1 MRTAS
6 LEPGRIIPYPMCDAI
21 VTWLQKY
28 PAIPLGPVEWADT
41 FCLATGVYAP
51 LTGFQGRLAAKSV
64 LERWHLPSG
73 APWSIPITLSIEPQ
87 LAASLRKTDLARLV
101 YQNATVAMISVE
113 DVFWLDPEDEAVMLY
128 GTTNRQHPGVERLL
142 QASPVRIAGSVT
154 LIKRPEFPVS
164 PVLTPRETRTMIAQR
179 GWRQVVGFQT
189 RNPLHRAHEYIQKVA
204 LETHDGLILHPLV
217 GYTKSDD
224 VPLDVRWQA
233 YQILLDQYFPKERTL
248 LTGFPAPMRYA
259 GPREAVFHALCRK
272 NYGITHFIV
281 GRDHA
286 GVSNFYDP
294 QASQKIFERFNQAEL
309 GISIITADPAFY
321 CHRCQQMATA
331 RSCPHDAVDHE
342 VLSGTRIR
350 TTLGAGGNLPPVAI
364 RPEVEVILQQYYR
377 TPL

>member
-1 MRTAS
+1 
-6 LEPGRIIPYPMCDAI
+6 
-21 VTWLQKY
+21 
-28 PAIPLGPVEWADT
+28 
-41 FCLATGVYAP
+41 
-51 LTGFQGRLAAKSV
+51 
-64 LERWHLPSG
+64 
-73 APWSIPITLSIEPQ
+73 
-87 LAASLRKTDLARLV
+87 
-101 YQNATVAMISVE
+101 
-113 DVFWLDPEDEAVMLY
+113 
-128 GTTNRQHPGVERLL
+128 
-142 QASPVRIAGSVT
+142 
-154 LIKRPEFPVS
+154 
-164 PVLTPRETRTMIAQR
+164 MIAQR